1 MWQGKWDPPY
11 IHLYT
16 PCILEIGLNSDDGL
30 EESRAR
36 DKERF
41 AFFEYATPEAQ
52 EVINRKKEEG
62 LL

>member
-1 MWQGKWDPPY
+1 
-11 IHLYT
+11 
-16 PCILEIGLNSDDGL
+16 LNSDDGL